1 MKLPVVGTPGRTA
14 TRSSASP
21 ASIDPSLDLEAE
33 IGRLKRDRNAV
44 ILAHYYQD
52 SDIQDVADFIG
63 DSLQLAQEAA
73 KTSADVI
80 CFAGVHFM
88 AETAKILN
96 PTRTVLLPDLK
107 AGCGLADSITAE
119 QLRDWKTAHPGA
131 YVVAYINTSAEVK
144 AEADV
149 CCTSSNAVKVVSQV
163 PPDREILFLPDMF
176 LGDFVRRRTGRA
188 MHLWVGDCP
197 VHAKLRPEDLERARA
212 EHPGAPVIA
221 HPECGCATQAM
232 PNVDRVLSTDGM
244 VRFAEETH
252 APEVLVATEV
262 GILHRMS
269 KLNTTTKFT
278 PIDAGAICP
287 YMKEI
292 TLEDIR
298 DSLALDQFRIEV
310 PEETARR
317 ARVALERM
325 VAA

>member
-1 MKLPVVGTPGRTA
+1 MTL
-14 TRSSASP
+14 
-21 ASIDPSLDLEAE
+21 AE
-33 IGRLKRDRNAV
+33 EVLRLKGERDAV
-44 ILAHYYQD
+44 LLAHNYQRPEV
-52 SDIQDVADFIG
+52 QDVADFVG
-63 DSLQLAQEAA
+63 DSLYLSRKAME
-73 KTSADVI
+73 SDRRVI
-80 CFAGVHFM
+80 VFAGVRFM

-96 PTRTVLLPDLK
+96 PSRTVLLPDLK

-119 QLRDWKTAHPGA
+119 QLREWKKAHPGA
-131 YVVAYINTSAEVK
+131 VVVAYINTSAEVK

-149 CCTSSNAVKVVSQV
+149 CCTSSNAVKVVEQV

-176 LGDFVRRRTGRA
+176 LGDYVRRRTGRP

-197 VHAKLRPEDLERARA
+197 VHARLRPEDLERARGD
-212 EHPGAPVIA
+212 HPGAPVIA

-232 PNVDRVLSTDGM
+232 PNVDRILSTDGM

-262 GILHRMS
+262 GILHRMA
-269 KLNTTTKFT
+269 KLNPTTRFT

-292 TLEDIR
+292 SLEDVR
-298 DSLALDQFRIEV
+298 DSLALEQFRIEV
-310 PEETARR
+310 PSETAAK
-317 ARVALERM
+317 ARIALERM

>member
-1 MKLPVVGTPGRTA
+1 MTL
-14 TRSSASP
+14 
-21 ASIDPSLDLEAE
+21 AE
-33 IGRLKRDRNAV
+33 EVLRLKEERDAV
-44 ILAHYYQD
+44 LLAHNYQRPEV
-52 SDIQDVADFIG
+52 QDVADFVG
-63 DSLQLAQEAA
+63 DSLYLSRKAME
-73 KTSADVI
+73 SDRSVI
-80 CFAGVHFM
+80 VFAGVRFM

-107 AGCGLADSITAE
+107 AGCGLADSITAD
-119 QLRDWKTAHPGA
+119 QLREWKKAHPGA
-131 YVVAYINTSAEVK
+131 AVVAYINTSADVK

-149 CCTSSNAVKVVSQV
+149 CCTSSNAVKIVEQI
-163 PPDREILFLPDMF
+163 PPEREILFLPDMF
-176 LGDFVRRRTGRA
+176 LGDYVRRRTGRA

-197 VHAKLRPEDLERARA
+197 VHAKLRPEDLARSRAA
-212 EHPGAPVIA
+212 HPGAPVIA

-232 PNVDRVLSTDGM
+232 PNVDRILSTDGM

-269 KLNTTTKFT
+269 KLNPTTRFT

-292 TLEDIR
+292 ELEDVR
-298 DSLALDQFRIEV
+298 DSLALDRFHIEV
-310 PEETARR
+310 PSETAAKARR
-317 ARVALERM
+317 ALERM